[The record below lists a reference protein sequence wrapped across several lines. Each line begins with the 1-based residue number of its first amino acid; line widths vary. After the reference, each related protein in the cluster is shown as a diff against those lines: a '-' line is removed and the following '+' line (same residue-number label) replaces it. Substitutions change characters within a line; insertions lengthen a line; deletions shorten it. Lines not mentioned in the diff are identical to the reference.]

1 MNQSTREDLIEDYY
15 DERLQDLHSVCN
27 EVSHVVVAYA
37 KRRPEMAAL
46 VCIGIGFV
54 LGWKLK
60 PW

>member
-46 VCIGIGFV
+46 VCIASA
-54 LGWKLK
+54 LS
-60 PW
+60 